1 MHLMLVIWYAVS
13 QGREMTDYSVK
24 QLVCVQR
31 IEYEIV
37 SLETLLLFENE

>member
-31 IEYEIV
+31 IEYENCKLRNVITV
-37 SLETLLLFENE
+37 